1 MTESHFPERDDGV
14 TEPEAPSSEEAS
26 KDLDVDVS
34 EADANSVVGGRKA
47 GEGQKDYL

>member
-1 MTESHFPERDDGV
+1 MAESHFPEGDDDI

-34 EADANSVVGGRKA
+34 DADANSVVGGRKA
-47 GEGQKDYL
+47 GEGQKDYT

>member
-1 MTESHFPERDDGV
+1 MTESHFPERDDDV

-26 KDLDVDVS
+26 KDLDADVS
-34 EADANSVVGGRKA
+34 ETDANSVVGGRKA